1 MPIAAGVLL
10 FAAALVFTSCSNG
23 SDSGGGTPKHAV
35 TFGVDGSPANGTIKA
50 KVDGTEI
57 NSGDT
62 VEQGKIVEFTATP
75 DNPATHNVDFWSI
88 DAGTFEA
95 GTGASESTIAKIKVV
110 QPVTVTV
117 KFKPVGTPPTK
128 YNVTFGVSGTG
139 GTLKATVDG
148 SEIHS
153 PAQVE
158 KNKRIDFTAEA
169 ALGYAVEKW
178 TNSGNPIAGET
189 NATYEHTVTEDA
201 DIAVHFKTAPVD
213 VYVTGTSGGKA
224 YVWKNGA
231 PTQLS
236 AHKAAPDKVAP
247 YAVHAQ
253 VKDVYIVGEE
263 IAGGVGRPLVWKKDG
278 SLHWISKYRWSDAY
292 DITFYKGKTFV
303 AGKMYDFTDEGASIT
318 DISDPENPTV
328 TFLCKKTP
336 QMSAHARALCA
347 GTGKLYAAGHKRDS
361 DTLKDTVFLW
371 TKPDAGTVSELE
383 LGLVGTYTD
392 IPYGVCT
399 AGSSVYVAARKLWKV
414 EGTTVTPITVSGA
427 NGVYALCV
435 CNGTVY
441 AAGQTNGEAAVWK
454 IEGINASLHKKLSTS
469 GGVYALC
476 AGRDDLYAAGFYRD
490 TDNKEKPVWWH
501 IAADLAVTE
510 HKLGTAEGEALGIC
524 VAPQE

>member
-1 MPIAAGVLL
+1 ML
-10 FAAALVFTSCSNG
+10 FAGALVFTSCSNG
-23 SDSGGGTPKHAV
+23 SDSGGGTPKHVV
-35 TFGVDGSPANGTIKA
+35 TFGVEGGNGTLKA
-50 KVDGTEI
+50 TVDSTEI

-62 VEQGKIVEFTATP
+62 VEQGKIVTFTATA
-75 DNPATHNVDFWSI
+75 DDPAQYNVDYWTVSP
-88 DAGTFEA
+88 GPFEE
-95 GTGASESTIAKIKVV
+95 GTGTIGSTSAKLKVV
-110 QPVTVTV
+110 QPVNVTV
-117 KFKPVGTPPTK
+117 KFKLTSAPPTMCT
-128 YNVTFGVSGTG
+128 VSFGVSGTG

-148 SEIHS
+148 TEITS

-158 KNKRIDFTAEA
+158 KSKTVVFTAEA

-178 TNSGNPIAGET
+178 TDGGTPIAAAGT
-189 NATYEHTVTEDA
+189 NTTYNHTVNADA
-201 DIAVHFKTAPVD
+201 NIAVHFKTAPVD

-236 AHKAAPDKVAP
+236 AHEAAPDKVAP

-263 IAGGVGRPLVWKKDG
+263 LAGGGGGVCRPLVWKKDG

-292 DITFYKGKTFV
+292 DITFYKGKILV

-328 TFLCKKTP
+328 IILCKETP
-336 QMSAHARALCA
+336 QMGAHARALCA
-347 GTGKLYAAGHKRDS
+347 GTGKLYAAGHKRDN

-414 EGTTVTPITVSGA
+414 DDATVTPITVPEA

-441 AAGQTNGEAAVWK
+441 AAGQTNGKAAVWK

-524 VAPQE
+524 IAPQE

>member
-1 MPIAAGVLL
+1 ML

-88 DAGTFEA
+88 DAGTFEE
-95 GTGASESTIAKIKVV
+95 GTGGSGSTIAKVKVV
-110 QPVTVTV
+110 QPVNVTV
-117 KFKPVGTPPTK
+117 KFKLKSAPPTK
-128 YNVTFGVSGTG
+128 YTITFGVSGTG

-178 TNSGNPIAGET
+178 TNGGNPIAGET

-236 AHKAAPDKVAP
+236 AHEAAPDKVAP

-263 IAGGVGRPLVWKKDG
+263 LVGGGGGVGRPLVWKKDG
-278 SLHWISKYRWSDAY
+278 SLHWISKYRWSDEY

-336 QMSAHARALCA
+336 QMGAYARALCA
-347 GTGKLYAAGHKRDS
+347 GTGKLYAAGHKRDN

-371 TKPDAGTVSELE
+371 TKLDAGTVSELE

-392 IPYGVCT
+392 ILYGVCT
-399 AGSSVYVAARKLWKV
+399 AGSSVYVAAGNLWKV
-414 EGTTVTPITVSGA
+414 DDATVTPITVPEA

-454 IEGINASLHKKLSTS
+454 IEGINASLHKKLSTWP

-476 AGRDDLYAAGFYRD
+476 AGRDDLYAAGFYKD
-490 TDNKEKPVWWH
+490 TDNKYKPVWWY
-501 IAADLAVTE
+501 IAADGTFTE
-510 HKLGTAEGEALGIC
+510 HKLGTAEGEARGIC

>member
-1 MPIAAGVLL
+1 MSG
-10 FAAALVFTSCSNG
+10 NG
-23 SDSGGGTPKHAV
+23 SLE
-35 TFGVDGSPANGTIKA
+35 A
-50 KVDGTEI
+50 KVDGQKITSVALVE
-57 NSGDT
+57 SGKT
-62 VEQGKIVEFTATP
+62 VEFTATP
-75 DNPATHNVDFWSI
+75 ENVATHDVDFWTISEGGF
-88 DAGTFEA
+88 DT
-95 GTGASESTIAKIKVV
+95 GTGVNGSTSARIKVK

-139 GTLKATVDG
+139 GTLKAEVDG
-148 SEIHS
+148 AEVYS
-153 PAQVE
+153 PYQAE
-158 KNKRIDFTAEA
+158 RNKVIVFTAAPANEY
-169 ALGYAVEKW
+169 YAVEKW
-178 TNSGNPIAGET
+178 TNGGNPIVGET

-236 AHKAAPDKVAP
+236 AHEAAPDKVAP

-263 IAGGVGRPLVWKKDG
+263 LVGGGVGRPLVWKKDG

-336 QMSAHARALCA
+336 QMGAYARALCA
-347 GTGKLYAAGHKRDS
+347 GTGKLYAAGHKRDN

-392 IPYGVCT
+392 ILYGVCT
-399 AGSSVYVAARKLWKV
+399 AGSSVYVAAGNLWKV
-414 EGTTVTPITVSGA
+414 DDATVTPITVPEA

-454 IEGINASLHKKLSTS
+454 IEGINASLHKKLSTWP

-490 TDNKEKPVWWH
+490 TDNKEKPVWWY
-501 IAADLAVTE
+501 IAADGTFTE
-510 HKLGTAEGEALGIC
+510 HKLGTAEGEARGIC